1 MSTNKLTQKLTE
13 LITWTGN
20 WLKRIW
26 TYWTPTTNSGTLK
39 RIQTLMTSIKD
50 LTKAIIYESHATWT
64 LIFNSFLVICVTLWD
79 LPPWVIVV
87 YILWIVCWI
96 SWVGVIRELAVIL
109 VGIIRIFW
117 QYLAIFFG
125 PIVDI
130 VMDSLEIILKV
141 IVGFLGL
148 IGSLKLSAWLEM
160 FIIVRQIA
168 AVMLILFGIYMGI
181 MVIIE
186 GASSWISYSID
197 YVTDVLSEGLTL
209 IIDILKEFIARPQDI
224 SSDNPIDTDSIITDT
239 DILSEGLK
247 WLIDAIKE
255 GLYELQDI
263 DNNTSPDNPSDSGQ
277 NTPTTDTSTTDTS
290 TTDSTDKNT
299 DKDTSTT
306 DSTDKNSDKNSIKTS
321 TVLDDLLEFINWIL
335 TKQNRY

>member
-1 MSTNKLTQKLTE
+1 M
-13 LITWTGN
+13 
-20 WLKRIW
+20 
-26 TYWTPTTNSGTLK
+26 
-39 RIQTLMTSIKD
+39 D
-50 LTKAIIYESHATWT
+50 
-64 LIFNSFLVICVTLWD
+64 
-79 LPPWVIVV
+79 
-87 YILWIVCWI
+87 IL
-96 SWVGVIRELAVIL
+96 
-109 VGIIRIFW
+109 GIIW
-117 QYLAIFFG
+117 
-125 PIVDI
+125 
-130 VMDSLEIILKV
+130 KV

-160 FIIVRQIA
+160 FPVVRYIA

-181 MVIIE
+181 MVLME
-186 GASSWISYSID
+186 VASSWISYSID

-224 SSDNPIDTDSIITDT
+224 SSDNPIDTNSIITDT

-277 NTPTTDTSTTDTS
+277 NTPTTDIP
-290 TTDSTDKNT
+290 TTDSTDTSTN
-299 DKDTSTT
+299 KDTSTT
-306 DSTDKNSDKNSIKTS
+306 DSTDENSDKNSIKTS